1 MGGNGHDDIVHE
13 LLQGMGRM
21 EASQHASREDIAYM
35 RTRVDEV
42 CQRLR
47 TVETK
52 TAVHASLVSLLVSA
66 VTANAKAVLGAFGG
80 S

>member
-1 MGGNGHDDIVHE
+1 MGTGHDDIVHE

-35 RTRVDEV
+35 RATVDEIRK
-42 CQRLR
+42 RLC

-52 TAVHASLVSLLVSA
+52 AAVNASLVSLLVSA
-66 VTANAKAVLGAFGG
+66 VTTNAKAVLGAFGG